1 MDNPILSSS
10 QNRIALY
17 GAKKTLKSEYELLDK
32 LSRLFVDNIAYKYSM
47 KVLEIIDVQS
57 VRIIMVEDDNNTL
70 YAISLINNHMFN
82 NGNHNLT
89 LTDIGRITKEIAYN
103 KNAIAASSFVKLD

>member
-10 QNRIALY
+10 QNRIAPY
-17 GAKKTLKSEYELLDK
+17 DVKNTLKSGSELLDK
-32 LSRLFVDNIAYKYSM
+32 LSRIFVRNIAYKYSM

-70 YAISLINNHMFN
+70 YAISLINNHMVN